1 MTFVIVYDNINV
13 RRFEGDNMNDLIKSR
28 QKIISQLINA
38 RLERGMSQ
46 EQLAKLIGTQ
56 RSNICRIESGSQNLT
71 VDMLV
76 KITTALGKD
85 IKFSLEE
92 RGESMSNIYN
102 LKLYN
107 DTLVTFSLEE
117 KGIEGLAAEVLNI
130 NEELKY
136 LLPIDLSL
144 SDNGILKWLQKRVIP
159 KNRAFVDEILKS
171 LGLSINNTKG
181 IIDVCKGLSLNDS
194 YWVVPQEFAGTFEE
208 YNLYD
213 NRFSEV
219 LSLVA
224 YTGVSASNQ
233 AFTTSPELTTQ
244 GMLRKAWR
252 FIEDD
257 GIYLY
262 KGGTEGAAN
271 TGNEPYSEYYACQV
285 AEVMGLNA
293 VHYELENWKGILA
306 SKCKLFTDINTAFI
320 PVGHIV
326 KEGGIK
332 ACLDYYKNI
341 SDDAYEELCSMLV
354 FDAVIYNEDRHFGNF
369 GILRDNH
376 TGKTI
381 GPAPI
386 FDNGLSLF
394 NFAMPDDFKNLAEYA
409 KTRST
414 PYGVSFESICVE
426 VIGKK
431 QAAQLRKLLDFRFKR
446 HESINL
452 SEERLTAIEKHI
464 EARAREL
471 LSLPRNR

>member
-1 MTFVIVYDNINV
+1 MSDIID
-13 RRFEGDNMNDLIKSR
+13 SR
-28 QKIISQLINA
+28 QKIISQLISA
-38 RLERGMSQ
+38 RLEKGLSQ

-56 RSNICRIESGSQNLT
+56 RSNICRIESGSQNLSI
-71 VDMLV
+71 DMLV
-76 KITTALGKD
+76 KICSALGKD
-85 IKFSLEE
+85 INLSLEE
-92 RGESMSNIYN
+92 RSEPMSNVYN

-107 DTLVTFSLEE
+107 EILLTFSLEE
-117 KGIEGLAAEVLNI
+117 KGLEGLSVQIQTVRED
-130 NEELKY
+130 LKK
-136 LLPIDLSL
+136 LLPIDLSTT
-144 SDNGILKWLQKRVIP
+144 SSGIIKWLQKRVIP

-194 YWVVPQEFAGTFEE
+194 YWVVPQEFEGKFEE
-208 YNLYD
+208 YNLYE

-224 YTGVSASNQ
+224 YTGVCASNH

-252 FIEDD
+252 YIEND

-271 TGNEPYSEYYACQV
+271 AGNEPYSEYYACQI
-285 AEVMGLNA
+285 AKAMGLNA
-293 VHYELENWKGILA
+293 VSYELENWKGILA
-306 SKCKLFTDINTAFI
+306 SKCKLFTDIDTAFI
-320 PVGHIV
+320 PIGHIV

-332 ACLDYYKNI
+332 ACLDYYKAL

-376 TGKTI
+376 TGEII

-394 NFAMPDDFKNLAEYA
+394 NFAMPEDFNNLSEYA
-409 KTRST
+409 RTRST
-414 PYGVSFESICVE
+414 PYGVSFESVCQE

-431 QAAQLRKLLDFRFKR
+431 QALQLRKLLDFEFKR
-446 HESINL
+446 HPSINL
-452 SEERLTAIEKHI
+452 PEERLQAIERHI
-464 EARAREL
+464 KIRAREL
-471 LSLPRNR
+471 LSLPKTRR

>member
-1 MTFVIVYDNINV
+1 
-13 RRFEGDNMNDLIKSR
+13 MNDSLNSR
-28 QKIISQLINA
+28 QKIIAQLISA
-38 RLERGMSQ
+38 RLEKGLSQ

-56 RSNICRIESGSQNLT
+56 RSNICRIESGSQNLS

-76 KITTALGKD
+76 KICSALDKE
-85 IKFSLEE
+85 INFSLEE
-92 RGESMSNIYN
+92 RREPMSNIYN

-107 DTLVTFSLEE
+107 ETLLTFSLEE
-117 KGIEGLAAEVLNI
+117 KGLEGLKVEIQSVFDVDK
-130 NEELKY
+130 ELF
-136 LLPIDLSL
+136 PIDMEVS
-144 SDNGILKWLQKRVIP
+144 NTGVLKWLQKRVIP

-181 IIDVCKGLSLNDS
+181 IIDICKGLSLNDS
-194 YWVVPQEFAGTFEE
+194 YWVVPQEFEGTFEE

-224 YTGVSASNQ
+224 YTGVGASNR

-271 TGNEPYSEYYACQV
+271 TGKEPYSEYYAYQI
-285 AEVMGLNA
+285 AKAMGLNA
-293 VHYELENWKGILA
+293 VAYDLENWKGILA
-306 SKCKLFTDINTAFI
+306 SKCKLFTDIDTAFVSI
-320 PVGHIV
+320 GRIV

-332 ACLDYYKNI
+332 ACLDYYKSI
-341 SDDAYEELCSMLV
+341 SDEAYEELCSMLV

-376 TGKTI
+376 TGKII

-394 NFAMPDDFKNLAEYA
+394 NFAMPKDFENLSEYA
-409 KTRST
+409 KTRTT
-414 PYGVSFESICVE
+414 PYGVSFESICME
-426 VIGKK
+426 VMGKK
-431 QAAQLRKLLDFRFKR
+431 QAAQLRKLLGFKFER
-446 HESINL
+446 HPSINL
-452 SEERLTAIEKHI
+452 PEERLQAIEKHI

-471 LSLPRNR
+471 LSLPRR

>member
-1 MTFVIVYDNINV
+1 
-13 RRFEGDNMNDLIKSR
+13 MNDSLNLR
-28 QKIISQLINA
+28 QKIIAQLISA
-38 RLERGMSQ
+38 RLEKGLSQ

-56 RSNICRIESGSQNLT
+56 RSNICRIESGSQNLS

-76 KITTALGKD
+76 KICSALDKE
-85 IKFSLEE
+85 INFSLEE
-92 RGESMSNIYN
+92 RSEPMSNIYN

-107 DTLVTFSLEE
+107 ETLLTFSLEE
-117 KGIEGLAAEVLNI
+117 KGLEGLKVEIQSVFDVDK
-130 NEELKY
+130 ELF
-136 LLPIDLSL
+136 PIDMEVS
-144 SDNGILKWLQKRVIP
+144 NTGVLKWLQKRVIP

-181 IIDVCKGLSLNDS
+181 IIDICKGLSLNDS
-194 YWVVPQEFAGTFEE
+194 YWVVPQEFEGTFEE

-224 YTGVSASNQ
+224 YTGVGASNR

-271 TGNEPYSEYYACQV
+271 TGKEPYSEYYAYQI
-285 AEVMGLNA
+285 AKAMGLNA
-293 VHYELENWKGILA
+293 VAYDLENWKGILA
-306 SKCKLFTDINTAFI
+306 SKCKLFTDIDAAFVSI
-320 PVGHIV
+320 GRIV

-332 ACLDYYKNI
+332 ACLDYYKSI
-341 SDDAYEELCSMLV
+341 SDEAYEELCSMLV

-376 TGKTI
+376 TGKII

-394 NFAMPDDFKNLAEYA
+394 NFAMPKDFENISEYA
-409 KTRST
+409 KTRTT
-414 PYGVSFESICVE
+414 PYGVSFESICME
-426 VIGKK
+426 VMGKK
-431 QAAQLRKLLDFRFKR
+431 QAAQLRKLLGFKFER
-446 HESINL
+446 HPSINL
-452 SEERLTAIEKHI
+452 PEERLQAIEKHI

-471 LSLPRNR
+471 LSLPRR